1 MVIRNKKA
9 SMANLLRAVGNVI
22 NREGFRDLGVNS
34 IAREAGCDKVLIYRY
49 FGSYDGL
56 LDAYFE
62 QNDFY
67 THFNLSEISENVPTE
82 RENLKRMV
90 KDILRNQL
98 FQTIANPG
106 YQEVLRW
113 ELVDDSKVLQT
124 YASRREASGHAL
136 TKLLSASLPASSADI
151 EAMIAILVSGLYY
164 LVLRSKYVKI
174 FNGVSLDAADG
185 WERISSAVDELIDCT
200 FDKIYSKE

>member
-1 MVIRNKKA
+1 
-9 SMANLLRAVGNVI
+9 MANLLRAVGNVI